1 MVAVLSDPAFTQTT
15 FVVIDFEALTPAGRP
30 AEPIEVAAIAGR
42 FHDGTWAESAR
53 FQSLM
58 RPPDDVAVTRFA
70 TAITGLT
77 HADLAAQQPAG
88 AVLAALDARMTKP
101 PYRLVAHSAH
111 TEAGIIARRHEHC
124 PVLAAASL
132 LCTVRLARAAF
143 PGLTHHT
150 LDALLT
156 YLAIP
161 RPPDRH
167 RAMPDTE
174 LTVQVLA
181 RCLAAGAGR
190 TWSTLRELDIAA
202 GIFPKPQH
210 TGAGNALIQ
219 EQLF

>member
-1 MVAVLSDPAFTQTT
+1 MLNDPAFTQTT

-53 FQSLM
+53 FHSLM
-58 RPPDDVAVTRFA
+58 RPPDDVAITRFD
-70 TAITGLT
+70 TAVTGLT
-77 HADLAAQQPAG
+77 SADLATQQPAG
-88 AVLAALDARMTKP
+88 PVLGALDARMTKP

-111 TEAGIIARRHEHC
+111 TEAGIIARHREHC
-124 PVLAAASL
+124 PVLAATSL

-143 PGLTHHT
+143 PDLTHHT
-150 LDALLT
+150 LDTLLK
-156 YLAIP
+156 YFAIP

-190 TWSTLRELDIAA
+190 TWSTLRDLDIAA
-202 GIFPKPQH
+202 GIFPKPRQ
-210 TGAGNALIQ
+210 TEGGDALIQ